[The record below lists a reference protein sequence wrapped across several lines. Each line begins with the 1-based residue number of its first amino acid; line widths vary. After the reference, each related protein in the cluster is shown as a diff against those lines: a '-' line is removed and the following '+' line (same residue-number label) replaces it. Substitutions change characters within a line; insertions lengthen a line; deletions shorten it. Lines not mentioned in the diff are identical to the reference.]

1 PCPSSVR
8 LPHRARSPLGW
19 HPGRAAYRPRPARYC
34 GRCRPPAPPARWPY
48 IAPTSTAGCGAS
60 SGGSA
65 CPPNLARSLV
75 RRREGG
81 RRLPA
86 SLPLAPPSPCSD
98 VPGAHQ
104 PAPPQFLVQPT
115 PEIAAVLDLHTLDV
129 DVDATDAAVQRHHSL
144 RPSLANEGQRWPSND
159 TATRHGRHPRR
170 RHLE

>member
-1 PCPSSVR
+1 
-8 LPHRARSPLGW
+8 
-19 HPGRAAYRPRPARYC
+19 
-34 GRCRPPAPPARWPY
+34 Y

-104 PAPPQFLVQPT
+104 PAPPQLLIQPT
-115 PEIAAVLDLHTLDV
+115 PEIAAVLDLHALDV
-129 DVDATDAAVQRHHSL
+129 DVDATDAAAVQRYHGL
-144 RPSLANEGQRWPSND
+144 RASLAHQCQSRTGDDAARSQRRDARW
-159 TATRHGRHPRR
+159 RR
-170 RHLE
+170 FEDGPFDAVAVRDIADEAAKAFV